1 MYTVLLFILYNHISF
16 LPLTLRETRLNLNGF
31 FMEIYMI
38 FRYSSLR
45 INLQDIGTAYIFFF
59 IRKDSLSDIIQL
71 RRGTEKRMSEK
82 KAIICIHYAFYVVS
96 VFLHL
101 IQRNN
106 RASNLSFICKG
117 GILMS
122 TTENRGQFGS
132 KLGFIL
138 SAAGSAVGLGNIWKF
153 PGKAYNCGGGA
164 FLLVYI
170 IMVALI
176 GTTVMMAE
184 FTVGR
189 NAHKNALGSFRA
201 ISQKWGFAGGLGV
214 LTGFIILCYYCQVG
228 GWAMKYIVAY
238 IVDVKTIWADPTAYF
253 LNNLLGADGTFPLQ
267 GAVIFP
273 FIFLFLTAYIISHG
287 TAGIEKMSKLLM
299 PLLFIMLIA
308 LMIRSCTLPG
318 ADDGLKYMLNVDF
331 STINGVAI
339 LTALGQAFFSLSLGM
354 GVMMTYASYLSNED
368 NLISNTG
375 IVCVL
380 DTLVALFAG
389 FMIIPAVFATGID
402 PGMGGGFAFATLAG
416 VFEAIPGGTLF
427 GLLFYFLLFFA
438 AVTSSTSIMEG
449 TIAFLIEEKGLK
461 RNHALLGTSV
471 VVFIIGVFYTLS
483 QVYMNIKGIWVSKNG
498 IEYPIFGDFLEY
510 LTDRLLLPLGA
521 FFTTVFV
528 GWIWGTDNSVE
539 EATSYGKFKFTLAP
553 VYKFIVKILDP
564 IAIGVIIIAG
574 LVFGMSIS

>member
-1 MYTVLLFILYNHISF
+1 
-16 LPLTLRETRLNLNGF
+16 
-31 FMEIYMI
+31 
-38 FRYSSLR
+38 
-45 INLQDIGTAYIFFF
+45 
-59 IRKDSLSDIIQL
+59 
-71 RRGTEKRMSEK
+71 
-82 KAIICIHYAFYVVS
+82 
-96 VFLHL
+96 
-101 IQRNN
+101 
-106 RASNLSFICKG
+106 
-117 GILMS
+117 MS
-122 TTENRGQFGS
+122 TSAENRGQFGS

-153 PGKAYNCGGGA
+153 PGKAYFCGGGA
-164 FLLVYI
+164 FLI
-170 IMVALI
+170 IYLIIVALV

-189 NAHKNALGSFRA
+189 KTHKNAVGAMRELNA
-201 ISQKWGFAGGLGV
+201 KWSWVGGLGV

-331 STINGVAI
+331 STINSNAI
-339 LTALGQAFFSLSLGM
+339 LVALGQAFFSLSLGM
-354 GVMMTYASYLSNED
+354 GIMVTYASYLSDED

-521 FFTTVFV
+521 LFSVICV
-528 GWIWGTDNSVE
+528 GWVWSPEKSVE
-539 EATSYGKFKFTLAP
+539 EATSHGRFKFSLAP
-553 VYKFIVKILDP
+553 VYKFMVKIVDP